1 MEKLK
6 LLNYLTLRNLSSDM
20 SLFIDISPIILCNLG
35 YWHVTSGK
43 LAPTQNSAK
52 GPIWFHWCT
61 FYLFQELNCK
71 TFNLSG
77 CSLNLEDHKN
87 SSTYVK
93 NVNII
98 SWIHLDIV
106 LKFISQIFSFSGEA
120 PPLHYGRL
128 WRFCPKTQAWN
139 LAPVDSILFQFQK
152 FEN

>member
-1 MEKLK
+1 MHIVICERPLYMEKLK
-6 LLNYLTLRNLSSDM
+6 LLNYLTQRNLSSEM

-35 YWHVTSGK
+35 CWHVTSGK

-98 SWIHLDIV
+98 SWISSWYCAKVYITNLFIFWRSPSTSV
-106 LKFISQIFSFSGEA
+106 WPTLKIFV
-120 PPLHYGRL
+120 
-128 WRFCPKTQAWN
+128 PK
-139 LAPVDSILFQFQK
+139 LKLEI
-152 FEN
+152 